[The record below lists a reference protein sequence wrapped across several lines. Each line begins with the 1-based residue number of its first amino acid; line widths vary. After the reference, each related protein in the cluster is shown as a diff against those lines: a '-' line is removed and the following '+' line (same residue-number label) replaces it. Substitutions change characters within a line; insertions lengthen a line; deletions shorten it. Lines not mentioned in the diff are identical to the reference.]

1 MDAVDLRDSKY
12 DKNEHYCFSFL
23 YHLESGR
30 NNNGKGEEGGKE
42 YKNNKDNERYGYGYI
57 YIYLPFRLNK
67 NEENINDYTNKFEI

>member
-30 NNNGKGEEGGKE
+30 NNNGKREGEKE

-67 NEENINDYTNKFEI
+67 NEENINDYANKFEI